1 MKKLLPYLLT
11 ILIAVLAGGG
21 SAIGVMKVMGGG
33 SGIKAAEMGGGHG
46 AAPAKHEAKKADVK
60 KIYFAD
66 LSDITVSVPPQPG
79 AAATSYVSF
88 SVKFSTED
96 QSALLAFAELQPIIK
111 SAIIT
116 RLMNETTQSLQDQR
130 NRVDLSKSCLTI
142 VNTVMAR
149 DGSFSSPNPFNAAYI
164 TNLVTQD

>member
-1 MKKLLPYLLT
+1 MKKLLPLLLT
-11 ILIAVLAGGG
+11 VLIAVLAGAG

-33 SGIKAAEMGGGHG
+33 STKVAEAGGGHG
-46 AAPAKHEAKKADVK
+46 AATAKHEAKKQDVK
-60 KIYFAD
+60 KILFAD

-88 SVKFSTED
+88 SVKFSTDD

-142 VNTVMAR
+142 VNTIMAR
-149 DGSFSSPNPFNAAYI
+149 DGSFSSPNPFTAAYI